1 MQNSVYDGDKEYEL
15 IFTYCIKLVKANKT
29 EAYPSILDV
38 TTSGAKL
45 EAESLDLSQDALG
58 PSWPQYLHSEVGVIV
73 ASLSG
78 L

>member
-15 IFTYCIKLVKANKT
+15 VFTYCIKLAKAT
-29 EAYPSILDV
+29 EAYPSVLDV

-45 EAESLDLSQDALG
+45 GAESLDLSQDALG
-58 PSWPQYLHSEVGVIV
+58 PSRPQCLHFEVGVMV
-73 ASLSG
+73 ASLSH